1 MVYSINVLQSSV
13 PEESALQK
21 SVLQK
26 VVMEIGRDRQN
37 NVGRIGTQRSLD
49 APMKIDPAKSGRLD
63 NQRRR
68 QAFVQ
73 PRKFYRSRRK

>member
-1 MVYSINVLQSSV
+1 MVYSKNVLQSSV
-13 PEESALQK
+13 PEKRALQK

-37 NVGRIGTQRSLD
+37 NVGRMDIRRALD
-49 APMKIDPAKSGRLD
+49 AQMNIDPAKSGRLD

-68 QAFVQ
+68 QEFVQ
-73 PRKFYRSRRK
+73 PRKFYRSRQK